1 MGVRQPRSM
10 MNADADEPP
19 AGSARPMRVGG
30 EGRPGVG
37 RPMSIDVVC
46 QPHSSLMGA
55 DIAKPMPTP
64 GQPSVIDV
72 VHPPSMGAG
81 VVGTMPAHVAY
92 LPSSQSSIG
101 VDVASDIPRP
111 TLADVSCQPPTW
123 TGPKPAYVVSMLRC
137 VREYKCI
144 RQLRLFTAQSLLLLG
159 RRTVSP
165 QSSPHSSVHE
175 WLHTSE
181 TAAPP
186 PSPAESVSS
195 SSSELQQVFAS
206 RAGTATVVPPPL
218 VRRECH
224 VHLGV
229 V

>member
-19 AGSARPMRVGG
+19 AGSARPMRVGD
-30 EGRPGVG
+30 EGRQGVG

-111 TLADVSCQPPTW
+111 TLA
-123 TGPKPAYVVSMLRC
+123 
-137 VREYKCI
+137 E
-144 RQLRLFTAQSLLLLG
+144 
-159 RRTVSP
+159 
-165 QSSPHSSVHE
+165 
-175 WLHTSE
+175 
-181 TAAPP
+181 
-186 PSPAESVSS
+186 VSS
-195 SSSELQQVFAS
+195 HAATYVDWTQASVCSQYAAVRTGVQVHTPVETLYGPVVIVVGSSYCVAS
-206 RAGTATVVPPPL
+206 VVTSL
-218 VRRECH
+218 
-224 VHLGV
+224 
-229 V
+229 